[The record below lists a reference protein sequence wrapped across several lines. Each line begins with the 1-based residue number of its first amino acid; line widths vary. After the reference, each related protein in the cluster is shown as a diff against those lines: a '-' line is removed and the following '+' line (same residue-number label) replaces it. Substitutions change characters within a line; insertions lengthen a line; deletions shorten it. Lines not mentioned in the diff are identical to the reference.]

1 MFLLPAY
8 LAIHLALSVGSSSKI
23 LDLQV
28 NLTHVNPPTDL
39 KIVDGQFGDFNFSW
53 NSNLTEDLLNGYK
66 VKYVFEYRYHDK
78 DRWENDGRLPTEE
91 HESKFELHRGVSIR
105 IRNVLLSEETVLR
118 KSNWT
123 EKMIRSPGNRE
134 TLASNFSC
142 VLYNHSFMNCTWHPG
157 NKLPIGSQYRMYYK
171 YLGNAMEC
179 AHYFTDLQGRQGCH
193 IGKMVIEQD
202 DLEEPLLICVNGSN
216 NSTSI
221 SPYYVQINPQ
231 EFEKY
236 NPPHNVK
243 IFPNL
248 TVTWDKPAGYNIN
261 DDCFGYQ
268 LQLTELDGNNI
279 KVLHVK
285 GETKRILNT
294 NLAKRYSVK
303 VRTKMEVCLETKY
316 WSEWSV
322 EAFIEPKELL
332 NGRVV
337 AIVLLM
343 TAVMTIL
350 LMSLIFRR
358 YKDFIFRQVPDPQ
371 KNFKELFEEYNGDFQ
386 KWLGY
391 QIPTSKYEEC
401 STVVIEER
409 TRPEAQV
416 KKCSFSI
423 TTDLFTA
430 EDYRHSMCKA
440 VDQIS

>member
-123 EKMIRSPGNRE
+123 EKMIRSP
-134 TLASNFSC
+134 
-142 VLYNHSFMNCTWHPG
+142 
-157 NKLPIGSQYRMYYK
+157 
-171 YLGNAMEC
+171 
-179 AHYFTDLQGRQGCH
+179 DLQGRQGCH